1 MNVEPQFRA
10 AHAGHA
16 QWHTAAQNCLM
27 ALAPLPPGANLG
39 FLYVTDVLAPA
50 LDDILAFF
58 KSATH
63 IDQWVGTVGIG
74 VMGRDREYFE
84 QPAMSVMVGGWD
96 AGAFRVFGSIRA
108 DVRELFD
115 TESQSAWCTQHN
127 ARFGIVHGD
136 PRNTKT
142 PALIGELSAA
152 LDGGYLVGGITSSR
166 GPHAQIAGE
175 VTTGGL
181 SGVLFAGDVPVV
193 TALTQGCTP
202 LEPMHTVTECRDNI
216 VIEIDGRP
224 ALDVLKEDIGE
235 VLARDLARAA
245 GYIFVGLPIRGSD
258 TGDYLV
264 RNLIGVDPRNKVI
277 AIGEYVQPGDSLMF
291 CRRDANTAREDLQ
304 RMLTDIK
311 RRAGGAPRAGVYYSC
326 LGRGPHMF
334 GAEAVELNAIA
345 RELGEFPLVGFYANG
360 EISHN
365 RLYGYTG
372 VLTLFL

>member
-1 MNVEPQFRA
+1 MNSESQFRA
-10 AHAGHA
+10 AHASSA
-16 QWHTAAQNCLM
+16 QWAAAAQACLA
-27 ALAPLPPGANLG
+27 ALQPLPAGANLG

-63 IDQWVGTVGIG
+63 VDQWVGTVGIG

-108 DVRELFD
+108 DVRELFE
-115 TESQSAWCTQHN
+115 TESQSAWCAQHH

-142 PALIGELSAA
+142 PALIADLSTA

-181 SGVLFAGDVPVV
+181 SGVLFADDVPVV

-216 VIEIDGRP
+216 VIELDNRP
-224 ALDVLKEDIGE
+224 ALDVLNEDIGE

-277 AIGEYVQPGDSLMF
+277 AIGEHVKPGDSLMF
-291 CRRDANTAREDLQ
+291 CRRDVHTAREDLQ

-311 RRAGGAPRAGVYYSC
+311 RRAGGMPRAGVYYSC